1 MYQEHVTLMSFLYWI
16 YPITRG
22 SILSHMIGHVYQNGH
37 TKLGSEWRTIESFII
52 QTPPRSVCWAD
63 ININNGIVTVLG
75 TDSLNDVSC
84 AGKDTYIVEK
94 ISGRE
99 CEVKGFHDS

>member
-1 MYQEHVTLMSFLYWI
+1 M
-16 YPITRG
+16 
-22 SILSHMIGHVYQNGH
+22 
-37 TKLGSEWRTIESFII
+37 
-52 QTPPRSVCWAD
+52 
-63 ININNGIVTVLG
+63 LG

-99 CEVKGFHDS
+99 CEVKGFHDSWDFLSNIEHVNLLYKYFDETGCEYLLELNQALNFTKSITNSILCTNQA